1 MHEIISLNTVRLF
14 SLLHNVLRLQ
24 LLIILCLLS
33 AIRMSYAAPQVA
45 YEYQVKAVFLYN
57 FANFIRWP
65 SSAFANRYTQ
75 FRICIIGDDPF
86 REELD
91 IAVENEKIGK
101 HSVKVKRLNS
111 MIKINTCQ
119 ILFISQSKQAYVTRI
134 LNYIKRYSYPI
145 LTVSDI
151 DDFAIQGG
159 MIQFYKRGKRIR
171 FYINPDSLKKV
182 GLRANANLLRLAR
195 IVHTKH

>member
-1 MHEIISLNTVRLF
+1 MF
-14 SLLHNVLRLQ
+14 FKYKLHNNVLRLQ
-24 LLIILCLLS
+24 LVFILCLLS
-33 AIRMSYAAPQVA
+33 GNQISHAAPQVA

-65 SSAFANRYTQ
+65 SSAFSNRYAP

-91 IAVENEKIGK
+91 IAVEDEKIGR

-111 MIKINTCQ
+111 MIKINTCK

-159 MIQFYKRGKRIR
+159 MIQFYKRGRRIR

-182 GLRANANLLRLAR
+182 GLHASANLLRLAR